1 MQFIVL
7 LLAAIVLYSCCAT
20 TSFGGAVAMSTS
32 KISVHSG
39 GLQPVT
45 TQFLHQ
51 AQPRL
56 IKILDSFG
64 DTGARMKAIV
74 PGIVTVGRI
83 YHDTQPQDGDP
94 TQRANEW
101 WTQNKGT
108 IMGAKGIDFWEGYNE
123 PGCADVSTVQWLAKF
138 ESERVSLLAAN
149 GAKAS
154 VGNFGTGSPD
164 ITHPEVAKAF
174 LPAIAAAKAH
184 GGILGLHEYNSPN
197 LTNCFDNSTGE
208 GWMTG
213 RYRKW

>member
-1 MQFIVL
+1 MIA
-7 LLAAIVLYSCCAT
+7 AAISGVA
-20 TSFGGAVAMSTS
+20 AMSES

-39 GLQPVT
+39 GMQPVT

-74 PGIVTVGRI
+74 PGIVTLGRI
-83 YHDTQPQDGDP
+83 YHDAQPEDGDP
-94 TQRANEW
+94 KQRANEW
-101 WTQNKGT
+101 WSQNKGT
-108 IMGAKGIDFWEGYNE
+108 IMSSKGIDYWEGYNE
-123 PGCADVSTVQWLAKF
+123 PGCGDISTMQWLAQF
-138 ESERVSLLAAN
+138 EIERVSLLAAN

-184 GGILGLHEYNSPN
+184 SGILGLHEYNSPQ
-197 LTNCFDNSTGE
+197 LANCFDNSTGE